1 MQVLREWHFDWQFMV
16 RGLIIDKKR
25 GNMLKVDRHKYVKLA
40 FHGFTPLSR
49 EQRLATYAES
59 KVRLPTS
66 GPPSPLSLLTEQLR
80 HCMPWRVACGGRCAD
95 HALGTVV
102 GM

>member
-40 FHGFTPLSR
+40 FHGFTPLTR

-59 KVRLPTS
+59 KVSPPTLI
-66 GPPSPLSLLTEQLR
+66 PPYPAQLAHR
-80 HCMPWRVACGGRCAD
+80 AACPGMSRVADC
-95 HALGTVV
+95 
-102 GM
+102 